1 MRSTHIVIPAQAGIQ
16 QTHAHRILVR
26 QENRSGKPIHV
37 LWGIHRENEMNTRR
51 AKKLVHEGQYVAEV
65 EVDLIETDEGWSP
78 LFTLDDACKL
88 DDVPDALR
96 RSDLRRAT
104 LLAHVYTLTP
114 VAP

>member
-1 MRSTHIVIPAQAGIQ
+1 MS
-16 QTHAHRILVR
+16 
-26 QENRSGKPIHV
+26 
-37 LWGIHRENEMNTRR
+37 EMKTRP
-51 AKKLVHEGQYVAEV
+51 AKKLVHEGKYVAEV

-78 LFTLDDACKL
+78 LLTLDDACKL
-88 DDVPDALR
+88 DDVREALR